1 MSNENVFEQ
10 VGFDPAE
17 AEKLRLQSQLAIEIE
32 QYIKSEG
39 LTQKEAAERF
49 GITQPRVSD
58 LLRGK
63 LDLVTIDALVGMLA
77 RVNRTIRMDVLLA
90 A

>member
-63 LDLVTIDALVGMLA
+63 LDLFTIDALVGMLA